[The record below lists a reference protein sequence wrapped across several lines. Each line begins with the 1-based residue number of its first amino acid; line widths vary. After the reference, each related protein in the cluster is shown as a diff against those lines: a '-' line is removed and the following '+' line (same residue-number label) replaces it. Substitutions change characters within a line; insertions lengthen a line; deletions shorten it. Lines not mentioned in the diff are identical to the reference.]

1 MKKLVILIMVFFSVS
16 ACANTSVEKR
26 SKMDRFERDIKVPA
40 AVKVLRTSK
49 GALTVDNDAVVV
61 DDGQRIVWVGP
72 ENMVVRF
79 PKGSP
84 FKAEQLKSRGG
95 IINVQAERIDWKKD
109 ELLREYKYEVIIGDI
124 VLDPIIIRRR
134 HF

>member
-1 MKKLVILIMVFFSVS
+1 MKKGLLIFLVFFSMS
-16 ACANTSVEKR
+16 ACASNSAKPNDGE
-26 SKMDRFERDIKVPA
+26 RFVRDIKIPA
-40 AVKVLRTSK
+40 TVKVLLSEK
-49 GALTVDNDAVVV
+49 GMPVVDNDAVVL
-61 DDGQRIVWVGP
+61 DDGQKMVWVGP

-84 FKAEQLKSRGG
+84 FKVEKLKSRAGV
-95 IINVQAERIDWKKD
+95 INIKAERMDWKKG

-124 VLDPIIIRRR
+124 VLDPILIRRR

>member
-1 MKKLVILIMVFFSVS
+1 MKKLVVLMMMFFSVS

-26 SKMDRFERDIKVPA
+26 SKDRFERDIKVPA

-49 GALTVDNDAVVV
+49 GALMVDNDAVVV
-61 DDGQRIVWVGP
+61 DDSQRIVWVGP
-72 ENMVVRF
+72 EGMVVRF

-84 FKAEQLKSRGG
+84 FKAEKLKSRAGV
-95 IINVQAERIDWKKD
+95 INVQAERIDWKKG